1 MSGHSIVSASAIVRA
16 LALMLTPAL
25 LQAQTPVAEA
35 SSPLGTEPLAGET
48 IFLERLRGVITVPAA
63 ELVNEP
69 VPAHLSGVDISRTP
83 LLSDPAAAELIG
95 LFLEKPMSFGS
106 ADRLCSALRTWLR
119 TMGQPFVAVY
129 VPPQEVTAGV
139 LRVVVQRAR
148 LDGDLNIEGEK
159 WFSESS
165 YRKAMPLYAGDE
177 IDAAAIRAGVD
188 RLNSSAYR
196 RVTVAAEPGNESGT
210 TRLVLRAQEA
220 RPWEVVTGWNNS
232 GTVVTDENRVTTGL
246 TWGNAF
252 GRGDTLGY
260 NFSADPELK
269 HSRSH
274 SANYGTSF
282 QSGRSLALF
291 GSWSRIESALPE
303 PLTQEGTSWQTGVRY
318 AVPFATTASGWTRN
332 LSVGADFKYSDNNL
346 EFATIPITDNVTH
359 IAQVGVTFSMSRRDA
374 EHAAWL
380 AASAYASPGGVTD
393 DNEDAAFDV
402 ARSGAKADY
411 AYGRLDAGYTRQL
424 PQKFS
429 LHVSASLQAASGPLL
444 GTEQLNGGGVAGVR
458 GYRESSAFGDAG
470 ALVRTELHMPSFS
483 LMREH
488 DVADVFFFIDGAVLH
503 TRGQGGDPVELGSS
517 GPGLNYRIGRYFSL
531 SGAFGWQFQELV
543 SSAGRASYYG
553 HLNANLSF

>member
-16 LALMLTPAL
+16 LVLMLTPAL
-25 LQAQTPVAEA
+25 LQAQTPVAET

-48 IFLERLRGVITVPAA
+48 VFLERLRGVITLPAA

-69 VPAHLSGVDISRTP
+69 VSAHVSGVDISRTP

-95 LFLEKPMSFGS
+95 LFLDKPMSFGS

-148 LDGDLNIEGEK
+148 LDGDLIIEGEQ

-165 YRKAMPLYAGDE
+165 YRKSVPLHAGDE
-177 IDAAAIRAGVD
+177 IDAAAIRAGVE
-188 RLNSSAYR
+188 RLNNSAYR

-220 RPWEVVTGWNNS
+220 RPWEVVSGWNNS
-232 GTVVTDENRVTTGL
+232 GTAVTDENRVTTGV

-274 SANYGTSF
+274 SANYATSF
-282 QSGRSLALF
+282 ASGQSFSLF

-318 AVPFATTASGWTRN
+318 SLPFATTANGWTRS
-332 LSVGADFKYSDNNL
+332 LSIGADFKYSDNNL
-346 EFATIPITDNVTH
+346 EFAAIPITDNVTH
-359 IAQVGVTFSMSRRDA
+359 IAQLGVTFSLSLREA
-374 EHAAWL
+374 EHATWF
-380 AASAYASPGGVTD
+380 AASVYGSPGGLTD
-393 DNEDAAFDV
+393 DNEDAAFDI

-411 AYGRLDAGYTRQL
+411 AYGRIDAGHTRQL
-424 PQKFS
+424 PRRFS
-429 LHVSASLQAASGPLL
+429 MNVSASVQAASGALL
-444 GTEQLNGGGVAGVR
+444 GTEQLNGGGSAGVR

-470 ALVRTELHMPSFS
+470 AVVRTELHMPSFS
-483 LMREH
+483 LMRER
-488 DVADVFFFIDGAVLH
+488 DVADVFFFVDGAVLH
-503 TRGQGGDPVELGSS
+503 SRGLGGDTVELGSS
-517 GPGLNYRIGRYFSL
+517 GPGLNYRIGRHFSL
-531 SGAFGWQFQELV
+531 SGAFGWQFSDVV
-543 SSAGRASYYG
+543 SSAGRSSYYG
-553 HLNANLSF
+553 HLNANVSF

>member
-1 MSGHSIVSASAIVRA
+1 MSAHSIVGTGAIVRA
-16 LALMLTPAL
+16 LVLMLTPVL
-25 LQAQTPVAEA
+25 LQAQTPAAET
-35 SSPLGTEPLAGET
+35 SSPLGTEPVAGET
-48 IFLERLRGVITVPAA
+48 VFIERLRGVITVPAA
-63 ELVNEP
+63 EQANEP
-69 VPAHLSGVDISRTP
+69 VPAHVSGVDISRTP
-83 LLSDPAAAELIG
+83 LLSDPAAAELIK
-95 LFLEKPMSFGS
+95 LFLNKPMSFGS

-139 LRVVVQRAR
+139 IRVVVQRAR
-148 LDGDLNIEGEK
+148 LDGDLNIEGQK
-159 WFSESS
+159 WFSERS
-165 YRKAMPLYAGDE
+165 YRKALPLAAGEE
-177 IDAAAIRAGVD
+177 IDAVTIQTGVE

-232 GTVVTDENRVTTGL
+232 GTAVTDENRATAGL

-291 GSWSRIESALPE
+291 GSWSKIESALPE

-318 AVPFATTASGWTRN
+318 SLPFATTASGWRRS

-346 EFATIPITDNVTH
+346 EFAAIPITDNVTH
-359 IAQVGVTFSMSRRDA
+359 IAQVGVTFSLSRREA
-374 EHAAWL
+374 ESATWFT
-380 AASAYASPGGVTD
+380 ASAYGSPGGLTD
-393 DNEDAAFDV
+393 DNEDAAFDI
-402 ARSGAKADY
+402 ARAGAKADY

-424 PQKFS
+424 PRRFS
-429 LHVSASLQAASGPLL
+429 MNVSASVQAASGALL

-470 ALVRTELHMPSFS
+470 ALVRAELHMPSFS
-483 LMREH
+483 LMRDR

-503 TRGQGGDPVELGSS
+503 TRGFGGDTFELGSS
-517 GPGLNYRIGRYFSL
+517 GPGLNYRIGRHFSL
-531 SGAFGWQFQELV
+531 SGTFGWQFRELI
-543 SSAGRASYYG
+543 SSAGRSSYHG
-553 HLNANLSF
+553 HLNANVSF